1 MSSAE
6 PSTYAPVYEHRYG
19 FDLLDQL
26 HNFFPELLYDA
37 RMFAQHELIQ
47 WVRHRIRTLFP
58 DIYVR
63 EQQQYRLYHSAS
75 RMESYTAWRRRT
87 AAPVETTTV
96 PLRPVAAVSRPTTTT
111 AAPSALATNIWSQL
125 LSAPLLD
132 MSYTTSSLSDPITI
146 AMLNG
151 LLGLRGGE
159 GEDVV
164 VAPTEEQ
171 IRAGSTVVEHTS
183 VPTDVAC
190 AICQDRDTAQQWRR
204 LHCDHYFHKRCV
216 DEWLHRNVRCPV
228 CRTDIRDASDD
239 DGDDEEETAEEE

>member
-37 RMFAQHELIQ
+37 RMFAQHELVQ
-47 WVRHRIRTLFP
+47 WARHRIRALFP

-87 AAPVETTTV
+87 VAPVETTTTV
-96 PLRPVAAVSRPTTTT
+96 PLRPAVSRPTTTPT
-111 AAPSALATNIWSQL
+111 AFATNVWSQL

-132 MSYTTSSLSDPITI
+132 MTYTTSSLSNPITI
-146 AMLNG
+146 AMLNE
-151 LLGLRGGE
+151 LLGLRGGGE

-171 IRAGSTVVEHTS
+171 IRTGSTVVEHTS
-183 VPTDVAC
+183 VPADVAC

-228 CRTDIRDASDD
+228 CRTDIRDA
-239 DGDDEEETAEEE
+239 DDEEETE

>member
-6 PSTYAPVYEHRYG
+6 PSTYAQVYEHRYG

-26 HNFFPELLYDA
+26 HNFFPELLYDT
-37 RMFAQHELIQ
+37 RMFERSELLQ
-47 WVRHRIRTLFP
+47 WARHRVSTLFP

-63 EQQQYRLYHSAS
+63 EQQLYRLYHSAG
-75 RMESYTAWRRRT
+75 RMESYMAWRRR
-87 AAPVETTTV
+87 AAA
-96 PLRPVAAVSRPTTTT
+96 PLRPVAATVSRPTTVSPSPT
-111 AAPSALATNIWSQL
+111 AFATNVWSQL

-132 MSYTTSSLSDPITI
+132 MTYTTSSLSNPITI
-146 AMLNG
+146 AMLNE

-183 VPTDVAC
+183 VPADVSC
-190 AICQDRDTAQQWRR
+190 AICQDRDTLQQWRR

-239 DGDDEEETAEEE
+239 DDETETEE